1 MNEQY
6 KYVLPESEL
15 PKAWYNINPDMPV
28 DPAKTAWNAVLHPGT
43 KEPVTP
49 EFLSVLFPMKFIME
63 AVSMDRWIEI
73 PEPVR
78 EIYKLWRPSPLH
90 RARRLEK
97 ALDTPAHIYYKY
109 EGVSPVG
116 SHKPNTAIA
125 QAFYAK
131 EEGVTGFTTE
141 TGAGQW
147 GSAISMACNFFGLEC
162 HVYMVK
168 VSYLQKPYRRIIM
181 ENYGATVTPSPSNKT
196 QYGRKVLADDPES
209 MGSLGIAIS
218 EAVEAAATSGGKYKY
233 SLGSVLGPV
242 LMHQTVIGLEAIK
255 QFDMAGEY
263 PDIVIGCVG
272 GGSNFAGFAFPF
284 MHKRL
289 TEGKNTRF
297 IAVEP
302 TACPTLTKGQ
312 YTFDYGDS
320 AQMAPIVK
328 MHTLGHD
335 FMPAGIH
342 AGGLRYHGMAP
353 HVSALVD
360 SGHIEAVAL
369 DQLDTF
375 EAAAIFSRAEGIIP
389 APESAHAIRAAINE
403 AVKCKEEGVSKVIA
417 FNLSGH
423 GLFDLGS
430 YDEYLKGNLQSY
442 EYPDEKIKAS
452 MMNLPQVAL

>member
-1 MNEQY
+1 MSDQY
-6 KYVLPESEL
+6 KYLLSEADL
-15 PKAWYNINPDMPV
+15 PKEWYNINPDMPV

-49 EFLSVLFPMKFIME
+49 DFLAVLFPMRFIME
-63 AVSMDRWIEI
+63 AVSLDRWIEI

-78 EIYKLWRPSPLH
+78 EVYKLWRPSPLY

-147 GSAISMACNFFGLEC
+147 GSALSMACNFFGLEC

-168 VSYLQKPYRRIIM
+168 VSYFQKPYRRIIM
-181 ENYGATVTPSPSNKT
+181 ENFGATVTPSPSNKT
-196 QYGRKVLADDPES
+196 QYGQKVLADDPES
-209 MGSLGIAIS
+209 LGSLGIAIS

-242 LMHQTVIGLEAIK
+242 LMHQTVIGLEALK

-263 PDIVIGCVG
+263 PDILIGCVG

-284 MHKRL
+284 LHKSL
-289 TEGKNTRF
+289 TEGKGPRV

-302 TACPTLTKGQ
+302 SACPTLTKGK
-312 YTFDYGDS
+312 YTFDFGDT

-328 MHTLGHD
+328 MYTLGHD
-335 FMPAGIH
+335 FVPEGIH

-353 HVSALVD
+353 HISALVE
-360 SGHIEAVAL
+360 SGHIEAIAL

-375 EAAAIFSRAEGIIP
+375 EGAATFTHAEGIVP

-403 AVKCKEEGVSKVIA
+403 ALKCKEEGVSKVIA

-423 GLFDLGS
+423 GLFDLGA
-430 YDEYLKGNLQSY
+430 YDEYLKGNLLRF
-442 EYPDEKIKAS
+442 EYPAEKIEAS
-452 MMNLPQVAL
+452 MKNLPQVAL